1 MNTVPQ
7 PRQQVPVK
15 PVPLEP
21 PKVEQEIQTS
31 VKEVAIPPV
40 ETSPIPSKSSTPIST
55 PSGTSQR
62 SSPTPSP
69 SLSETTPGSSK
80 IPNASEQI
88 PRDTATGLYQSP
100 QIVTIEYVDSNHH
113 ELGNCFLRSN

>member
-1 MNTVPQ
+1 MNTVSQ

-15 PVPLEP
+15 TVPLEP

-40 ETSPIPSKSSTPIST
+40 ETPIPSKSSTPIPT

-69 SLSETTPGSSK
+69 SISETTPGNSN
-80 IPNASEQI
+80 IPNASEQV
-88 PRDTATGLYQSP
+88 PRDTATGLYQIP
-100 QIVTIEYVDSNHH
+100 QIVTIE
-113 ELGNCFLRSN
+113 